1 MRGGAS
7 GPARTLQRPPI
18 GSTARSARSLR
29 RGPAT
34 TPTRRERSGQRS
46 SSTPAA
52 TSIGTNRKLRGALRN
67 SAQWATPRNF
77 CAILRPSPR
86 PSQVPPEVPALR
98 VRVRDG
104 GGVEVRPGAVL
115 AAHPARKGRA
125 DEVRGYF
132 PRSGLRAQVG
142 HPDFRLRVRVLRTVA
157 LAAAFPAALGLA
169 FPAAIGPAFPAVGAV
184 PRLVPADD
192 RHLER
197 HQRNLCCTGLRG
209 LQRLRGTP
217 TSLTPASIDVLGQVP
232 RGDLHLSQ
240 SANRRLYDTRL
251 LRLRGL

>member
-1 MRGGAS
+1 MGRGAS
-7 GPARTLQRPPI
+7 GPARTLQRSPMM
-18 GSTARSARSLR
+18 STARSARSLR
-29 RGPAT
+29 RRGGAT
-34 TPTRRERSGQRS
+34 TTTRRERSGQRS

-52 TSIGTNRKLRGALRN
+52 TSIGTTRKFRGALRN

-86 PSQVPPEVPALR
+86 PSQVPPEVPAVR

-132 PRSGLRAQVG
+132 ARSGLRAQVG

-157 LAAAFPAALGLA
+157 LAAD
-169 FPAAIGPAFPAVGAV
+169 FPAAIGLAFPAVGAV